1 MADRHAEFAPFFG
14 GVGEDGA
21 ETSEVSAA
29 RSALREVTVLRDIGV
44 VDDLTPF
51 ECFVLDKLEGVI
63 SGDLFES
70 RRHADDQDLQVLFE
84 LAGLEVLVLESNDV
98 LASQAASRSRLYPS
112 MERASGGRA
121 EALLAA
127 GALDMVFVRY
137 ELRSYMHYTSVEFE
151 CGTPWRVAVEKR
163 AAFEQRYS
171 ASSACEAL
179 RRGDLDLARMLV
191 LRALRGRDAPL

>member
-1 MADRHAEFAPFFG
+1 
-14 GVGEDGA
+14 
-21 ETSEVSAA
+21 
-29 RSALREVTVLRDIGV
+29 
-44 VDDLTPF
+44 
-51 ECFVLDKLEGVI
+51 
-63 SGDLFES
+63 
-70 RRHADDQDLQVLFE
+70 
-84 LAGLEVLVLESNDV
+84 
-98 LASQAASRSRLYPS
+98 

-163 AAFEQRYS
+163 AAFEQRYR

-191 LRALRGRDAPL
+191 LSALRGRDAPL

>member
-1 MADRHAEFAPFFG
+1 MSD
-14 GVGEDGA
+14 
-21 ETSEVSAA
+21 T
-29 RSALREVTVLRDIGV
+29 RSALREVTVFRDIDV
-44 VDDLTPF
+44 VDKLGPF

-63 SGDLFES
+63 SDDLFES
-70 RRHADDQDLQVLFE
+70 RRYADDQDLQVLFE
-84 LAGLEVLVLESNDV
+84 LAGLEVLVLESNDL
-98 LASQAASRSRLYPS
+98 LASQGASRSRLYPD

-163 AAFEQRYS
+163 AVFEQRYT

-179 RRGDLDLARMLV
+179 GRGDMDLARMLV
-191 LRALRGRDAPL
+191 LSALRGRDAPL

>member
-1 MADRHAEFAPFFG
+1 M
-14 GVGEDGA
+14 
-21 ETSEVSAA
+21 SAA

-51 ECFVLDKLEGVI
+51 ECFVVDKLEGVI

-70 RRHADDQDLQVLFE
+70 RRYADDQDLQVLFE

-112 MERASGGRA
+112 MERAGGGRA

-137 ELRSYMHYTSVEFE
+137 ELRSYIHYTSVEFE

-163 AAFEQRYS
+163 AAFEQRYT

-179 RRGDLDLARMLV
+179 RRGYSDPPRMLV
-191 LRALRGRDAPL
+191 LSALRGRDAPL

>member
-1 MADRHAEFAPFFG
+1 MADRHAEFAPFFE
-14 GVGEDGA
+14 GVQEDGA

-70 RRHADDQDLQVLFE
+70 RRYADDQDLQVLFE

-163 AAFEQRYS
+163 AAFEQQYS

-179 RRGDLDLARMLV
+179 RRGDLDVARMLV
-191 LRALRGRDAPL
+191 LSALRGRDAPL